1 VRAPSEWELVLRCRA
16 GSTAAYGLLV
26 ERYQDRA
33 LALAGALLQ
42 DADDAADA
50 VQEAFIRAYRT
61 LGRLREGS
69 AFGPWFMAILRNHC
83 LDRLRGP
90 NRRRARWEA
99 GELDRERWS
108 EPSAPA
114 TLEREA
120 LAAAVRDA
128 LGALSPEHRTVL
140 VLKEL
145 EGLSYAQIAE
155 TLGIQPGTVAS
166 RLHHARAALRKVLND
181 RGITLEEDVP

>member
-1 VRAPSEWELVLRCRA
+1 
-16 GSTAAYGLLV
+16 
-26 ERYQDRA
+26 
-33 LALAGALLQ
+33 
-42 DADDAADA
+42 
-50 VQEAFIRAYRT
+50 
-61 LGRLREGS
+61 
-69 AFGPWFMAILRNHC
+69 
-83 LDRLRGP
+83 
-90 NRRRARWEA
+90 
-99 GELDRERWS
+99 
-108 EPSAPA
+108 
-114 TLEREA
+114 